1 MCKKSSEL
9 LDVFCLLSEPP
20 DIRNWFSSYEYE
32 SPASDTLND
41 FGCSSFKGSQ
51 CEKEELDTEE
61 SNRVKDENLGEFGN
75 TELIDEL
82 ASGEKTGPNAFV
94 ECKRDDKLENP
105 YVNERNHDS
114 EGNKDRYSWNDL
126 CSSKISDQGWAD
138 GTLQNNEDSLPE
150 LEGKFS
156 LKCSKTNKGIGK
168 KGRRSPIKLVQRKGF
183 IQRNSEANSPTK
195 GVGPVSSECASDRIV
210 VNGDS
215 RKRTSLV
222 SNDKENGGKELAEN
236 GFVST
241 RKNRCRGEN
250 DHNHLNKPQEFQLVR
265 SRNTG
270 MVLSTGEK
278 NVGVRRKVLSEKTN
292 LQHSDVTEI
301 AGKWKCPQKSK
312 PDLGPPL
319 KQLRLEQWVHRL

>member
-1 MCKKSSEL
+1 MPQEEDNFDSQVLGSSL
-9 LDVFCLLSEPP
+9 SLSLPSEPP

-32 SPASDTLND
+32 SPASDSLND
-41 FGCSSFKGSQ
+41 
-51 CEKEELDTEE
+51 
-61 SNRVKDENLGEFGN
+61 FGN

-94 ECKRDDKLENP
+94 ECQRDDKLENP
-105 YVNERNHDS
+105 NVNERNHDS
-114 EGNKDRYSWNDL
+114 EGNKDRYGWNDL

-138 GTLQNNEDSLPE
+138 STLQNHDTEPTKMSSN
-150 LEGKFS
+150 
-156 LKCSKTNKGIGK
+156 
-168 KGRRSPIKLVQRKGF
+168 QGF
-183 IQRNSEANSPTK
+183 IQRTSEANSPTK
-195 GVGPVSSECASDRIV
+195 GVGPVSSDCASDRIV

-215 RKRTSLV
+215 RKKTSL
-222 SNDKENGGKELAEN
+222 
-236 GFVST
+236 
-241 RKNRCRGEN
+241 
-250 DHNHLNKPQEFQLVR
+250 LVR

-292 LQHSDVTEI
+292 LPHSDVTEI